1 MLGTCDI
8 VARSH
13 GFSTKTLAMKFHWSK
28 PTYQFMPTQ
37 MLFSCLVLASS
48 LDYYLRMLKFARI
61 DLQTLMAHID
71 GVVGISLVF
80 DGSDST
86 TGAALGAVEADCCFL
101 GAGDGALIHRWDFL
115 LDLQAFSVAAHV
127 AGDDGSDDLGDRGHV
142 VNFLK
147 LDFLN
152 FKI

>member
-1 MLGTCDI
+1 
-8 VARSH
+8 
-13 GFSTKTLAMKFHWSK
+13 
-28 PTYQFMPTQ
+28 MPTQ

-101 GAGDGALIHRWDFL
+101 GAGDGALIW
-115 LDLQAFSVAAHV
+115 S
-127 AGDDGSDDLGDRGHV
+127 
-142 VNFLK
+142 K
-147 LDFLN
+147 
-152 FKI
+152 